1 VTLKPQSRHVAEKS
15 SLKSVRCANDMGRLG
30 RQGFLE
36 RKIYS
41 YFGYYPWEC
50 PICRE
55 RVFLKRKNEHKRRN
69 IPETTVY

>member
-1 VTLKPQSRHVAEKS
+1 MR
-15 SLKSVRCANDMGRLG
+15 RLG

-36 RKIYS
+36 RNIYS

-55 RVFLKRKNEHKRRN
+55 RVFFKRKHAHKRGPL
-69 IPETTVY
+69 PETTIC